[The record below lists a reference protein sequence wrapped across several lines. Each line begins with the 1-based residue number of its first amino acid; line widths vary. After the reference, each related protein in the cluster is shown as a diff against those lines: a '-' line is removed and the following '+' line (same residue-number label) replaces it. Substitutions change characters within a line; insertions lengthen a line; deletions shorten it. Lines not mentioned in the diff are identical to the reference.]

1 MIRNVLIDGRPVLS
15 DGKITAIDKEAVLA
29 EFGRSLQ
36 RPPTEAE
43 AARRSLATALHPYLR
58 RFYQDWPMPA
68 PEAGFRSFNA
78 RY

>member
-1 MIRNVLIDGRPVLS
+1 MIRDVLIDGRAVLR
-15 DGKITAIDKEAVLA
+15 DGKLASIDKDAVLA
-29 EFGRSLQ
+29 ELEIALQ

-43 AARRSLATALHPYLR
+43 KARRILATALHPCLQA
-58 RFYQDWPMPA
+58 FYRDWPMPA

>member
-1 MIRNVLIDGRPVLS
+1 MIRDVLIDGRAVLR
-15 DGKITAIDKEAVLA
+15 DGKLASIDKDAVLA
-29 EFGRSLQ
+29 ELEIALQ

-43 AARRSLATALHPYLR
+43 KARRILATALHPYLQA
-58 RFYQDWPMPA
+58 FYRDWPMPA